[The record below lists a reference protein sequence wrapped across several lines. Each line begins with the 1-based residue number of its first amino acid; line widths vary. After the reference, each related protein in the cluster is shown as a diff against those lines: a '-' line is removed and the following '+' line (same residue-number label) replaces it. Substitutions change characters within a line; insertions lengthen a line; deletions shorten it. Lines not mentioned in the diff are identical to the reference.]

1 MRGWQKV
8 IKLERPTRIPA
19 PLLTA
24 AAERTRA
31 NAEEWAQAQERAAA
45 SKSKLVQQLA
55 FTPDRRIVQAPAVRD
70 ALLAAQHRKCAFC
83 ESALVAV
90 PADVEWFRPS
100 SSAVDSSG
108 FSSLPHYAWLTME
121 WNNLHISCPN
131 CSRSKGRRFPVDGPR
146 CSVGTPWPDL
156 AAGEHALLLD
166 PFVDAP
172 DSHLLFTD
180 NGLVSTDTSE
190 GRATIDCFSLNR
202 AQLVEARREAVA
214 RAIQEWE
221 IGAIDDAVAP
231 EHPYAGA
238 RRHAVRRLA
247 EQQSDKPASVVDAGE
262 HVVVSG
268 VRMRKVTDAQQFAA
282 VAAESQAAMAQSDY
296 SLDDPTANPTY
307 FATTKYI
314 HAVEVRNWKAVRHV
328 RVDVPGSTTERA
340 PWLTFLGENGAAKS
354 SLLQGVAL
362 ALLGQ
367 RSRDRLQLR
376 PDAFIRNGARSAEV
390 KVWLTGIA
398 EPCVLTA
405 RRGDTR
411 FGGSTDPKVLV
422 LGYGATR
429 LLPGASHG
437 PTQPSVPTTDD
448 IADVDNLF
456 DPFVPMADAN
466 GWLLSLDDKQFEAAA
481 RALRVLLGL
490 KGTDALLRF
499 RSAGEVRCRTLGAV
513 VPLARMSDGYQS
525 VVAAACDMMAV
536 LLSRWGDMAAAEGI
550 VLLDELGAHLHP
562 RWRMRIVE
570 SLRAVFPRVQFLVT
584 THDPLC
590 LRGLGEGE
598 VALVER
604 RQDAAATVVVRQDL
618 PPIAGL
624 RADQLLTSELFG
636 LRSTVDPQL
645 EAAFDEYYRLLAL
658 RRPSRAQGR
667 RIDELKD
674 QLDGLRVMGDTTRE
688 RLLFEAADRWLATRQ
703 EREEPTSVRQDND
716 AAVAML
722 AEVWAAES
730 PERFA
735 KRSR

>member
-1 MRGWQKV
+1 V
-8 IKLERPTRIPA
+8 IKLQRPVKIPS

-24 AAERTRA
+24 AANQTRVE
-31 NAEEWAQAQERAAA
+31 AEEWAQGQVRAV

-55 FTPDRRIVQAPAVRD
+55 FIPDRRIVQAQEVRHT
-70 ALLAAQHRKCAFC
+70 LLAAQHQKCAFC
-83 ESALVAV
+83 ESPLGVADTS
-90 PADVEWFRPS
+90 DVEWFRPS

-108 FSSLPHYAWLTME
+108 LSSLPHYAWLTVE
-121 WNNLHISCPN
+121 WNNLHISCPM
-131 CSRSKGRRFPVDGPR
+131 CSQSKGRRFPVDGPR
-146 CSVGTPWPDL
+146 CPISTQWGDVATS
-156 AAGEHALLLD
+156 ERALLLD
-166 PFVDAP
+166 PFVDDP

-180 NGLVSTDTSE
+180 DGLVSTDTSE

-202 AQLVEARREAVA
+202 SELVEARREAA
-214 RAIQEWE
+214 AQATMEWQAGE
-221 IGAIDDAVAP
+221 VENAVAP
-231 EHPYAGA
+231 EHPFAGA
-238 RRHAVRRLA
+238 RRHTVRRLA
-247 EQQSDKPASVVDAGE
+247 ERQPEKLSSVVDVGE
-262 HVVVSG
+262 HLLVGG
-268 VRMRKVTDAQQFAA
+268 VRMRKISDAQQ
-282 VAAESQAAMAQSDY
+282 VAADSAETQVAMAQSAY
-296 SLDDPTANPTY
+296 SLDDPTANHTY
-307 FATTKYI
+307 FATAKYI
-314 HAVEVRNWKAVRHV
+314 YAIEARNWKAIRHI
-328 RVDVPGSTTERA
+328 RVEVPSSSMERA
-340 PWLTFLGENGAAKS
+340 PWLSLLGENGAGKS

-367 RSRDRLQLR
+367 RSRDRLNLR
-376 PDAFIRNGARSAEV
+376 PDAFIHNGARSTEV
-390 KVWLTGIA
+390 KVWLTGIT

-411 FGGSTDPKVLV
+411 FSGSTDPKVLV
-422 LGYGATR
+422 LAYGATR

-437 PTQPSVPTTDD
+437 PTAASPSTTDD

-466 GWLLSLDDKQFEAAA
+466 GWMLSLNDKQVAAAA
-481 RALRVLLGL
+481 RALRVLLRL
-490 KGTDALLRF
+490 EGTDALLRY
-499 RSAGEVRCRTLGAV
+499 RGSGEIRCRTLGAV

-525 VVAAACDMMAV
+525 VVATACDVMAV

-590 LRGLGEGE
+590 LRGLAEGE

-604 RQDAAATVVVRQDL
+604 RKDAAATVVVRQDL

-658 RRPSRAQGR
+658 RRRTRAQVR

-674 QLDGLRVMGDTTRE
+674 QLDRLRMMGDTTRE
-688 RLLFEAADRWLATRQ
+688 RLVFEAADRWLATRQ
-703 EREEPTSVRQDND
+703 EREEPNSLRQEND
-716 AAVAML
+716 VAVAIL
-722 AEVWAAES
+722 AEVWASES
-730 PERFA
+730 PDRFPQ
-735 KRSR
+735 RDR